1 MISAKL
7 TKAIKELSDDYNT
20 GSELLNMME
29 YYGVTNLRDITEEQ
43 AKAYYEMISKRIK
56 EDKHDCC
63 RK

>member
-29 YYGVTNLRDITEEQ
+29 YYEVTNLRDITEEQ
-43 AKAYYEMISKRIK
+43 AKAYYEMILDCINK
-56 EDKHDCC
+56 E
-63 RK
+63 